1 MHGSA
6 GGYSPYPGSYPSNY
20 TNPNFLG
27 NKRTA
32 TVPSKEPAYVVNG
45 KAAATSNVWLL
56 APAIVGTGAYYFF
69 AFISSDEAECGELEK
84 SVQGRLGSIIYSC
97 IATAGLSS
105 YIYNVL
111 VATDGHLLNVFLP
124 ASSAVAAQ
132 ILYFAAVYTWLYR
145 LDSKSFSVKVDKKNL
160 IDEIV
165 AFIYFSITTFATA
178 GGDISPQTITARIL
192 VSLQVLFF
200 IYTFTMGMVFFA
212 SP

>member
-1 MHGSA
+1 MYGFA

-32 TVPSKEPAYVVNG
+32 TVPAKAPDPVVNG
-45 KAAATSNVWLL
+45 KAVAATNVWLL
-56 APAIVGTGAYYFF
+56 APAIVGTGAYFFF
-69 AFISSDEAECGELEK
+69 ALISKDGAECGEQEK
-84 SVQGRLGSIIYSC
+84 AIQGRLGSIVYSC

-111 VATDGHLLNVFLP
+111 VAADGHLLNVFVP
-124 ASSAVAAQ
+124 ASGAIAIQ
-132 ILYFAAVYTWLYR
+132 ILYYAAVYTWLYR
-145 LDSKSFSVKVDKKNL
+145 LDSKSFSVKVDKRNP
-160 IDEIV
+160 IDVLV

-200 IYTFTMGMVFFA
+200 IYIFTMGMVFFA
-212 SP
+212 SL